1 MTFATNIART
11 CALLAGLAYAA
22 LGLAQQAA
30 PERLRLVGQETEFVA
45 ETAQGKVVITRVL
58 TPCAKVKGWLQPL
71 VPVPG
76 VVPIT
81 EVELLGFYKD
91 PEAMLVDM
99 REPEWFVKATIPG
112 AVNIPYTEV
121 ASRLGELGCAKTGKG
136 WDCAKARKVVA
147 FCNGPMCPQSPTAIT
162 AMVREG
168 FPAGRIY
175 YYRGGMFDWEGL
187 GLTTVEGDL

>member
-11 CALLAGLAYAA
+11 GALLAGLAYAA

-121 ASRLGELGCAKTGKG
+121 ASRLAELGCAKTGKG

-147 FCNGPMCPQSPTAIT
+147 FCNGPMCPQSPMAIA